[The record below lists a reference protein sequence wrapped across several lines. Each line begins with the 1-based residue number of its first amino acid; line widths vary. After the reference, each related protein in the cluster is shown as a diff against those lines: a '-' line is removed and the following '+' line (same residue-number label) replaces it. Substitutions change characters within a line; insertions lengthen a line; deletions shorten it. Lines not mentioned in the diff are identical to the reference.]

1 MSKDYYINPKD
12 LEINYMFF
20 EKILQATDFSKGNA
34 LDACRIVYEK
44 TYMMYGIKYLEER
57 YRAEDITNKMVEKVR
72 IIDEKDTK
80 IKELETELATIR
92 GGVQEGSGA
101 EAESNT

>member
-1 MSKDYYINPKD
+1 MSKGYYVDPKD
-12 LEINYMFF
+12 LEINFVFF
-20 EKILQATDFSKGNA
+20 EKILQHTDFSKGSA

-57 YRAEDITNKMVEKVR
+57 YRAEDITNKMIEKVR
-72 IIDEKDTK
+72 LIDEKDSK

-92 GGVQEGSGA
+92 SGLQEGSV
-101 EAESNT
+101 EAVESNT